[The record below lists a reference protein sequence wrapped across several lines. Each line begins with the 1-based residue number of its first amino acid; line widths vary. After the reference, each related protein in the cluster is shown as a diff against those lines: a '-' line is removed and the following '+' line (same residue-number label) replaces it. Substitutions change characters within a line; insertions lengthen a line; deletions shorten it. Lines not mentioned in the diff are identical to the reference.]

1 MLAIFEPD
9 KNSLLSL
16 LVRLAL
22 FGDSPPSLA
31 VLQSALA
38 LASLHRNGQQGQA
51 SRFKA
56 KALRAMIASS
66 THHTAMIQHAAA
78 NMLLCHLEVH
88 LQPRSPVVLKLT
100 DFADERNAKYHVLLV
115 L

>member
-9 KNSLLSL
+9 KSGLVSL

-22 FGDSPPSLA
+22 FDDSSPSVA

-38 LASLHRNGQQGQA
+38 LSSLHRHGLQGQA

-56 KALRAMIASS
+56 RALRAMITSC
-66 THHTAMIQHAAA
+66 THRTAMIQHAAA
-78 NMLLCHLEVH
+78 NMLLCHLEVY
-88 LQPRSPVVLKLT
+88 LQPRS
-100 DFADERNAKYHVLLV
+100 HVLV
-115 L
+115 V